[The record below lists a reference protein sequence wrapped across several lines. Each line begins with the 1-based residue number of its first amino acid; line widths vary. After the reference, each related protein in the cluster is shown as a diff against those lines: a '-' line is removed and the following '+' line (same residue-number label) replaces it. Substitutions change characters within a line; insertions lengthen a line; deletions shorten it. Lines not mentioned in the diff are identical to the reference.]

1 MSETTP
7 LTVPGGRYVTVGD
20 TRLFIVERYPRSE
33 GYPLIVLHGG
43 PGLDHTIFGDYLDP
57 LGDDRRLILVDQRSQ
72 GRSDRSDPETWTLA
86 QMARDVVDLA
96 QSLDLESYA
105 VLGHSYGA
113 LVALQNAVDFPGA
126 AAQTII
132 SSGFPSARYLEWVGE
147 NLEKFEPVELRQ
159 QVADSWERETTVE
172 TGQQVTELLSNQLPF
187 HFADP
192 LDPRIVEYRAQTA
205 GAVNSAEVLR
215 HFAVQEYGGIEVE
228 DQLNRVSQ
236 PALVLAGRHDRTC
249 SVPAAEAMAN
259 GIPNA
264 KLVVFENSGHM
275 TFVEENEA
283 YLAAVSQF
291 LQATV

>member
-1 MSETTP
+1 MSETISI
-7 LTVPGGRYVTVGD
+7 TVPGGRYVTVGD
-20 TRLFIVERYPRSE
+20 TRLHIIERGQ

-43 PGLDHTIFGDYLDP
+43 PGLDHTMFADYLDP
-57 LGDDRRLILVDQRSQ
+57 LAGDYRLILVDQRSQ

-96 QSLDLESYA
+96 QSLGLDRYA

-113 LVALQNAVDFPGA
+113 LVTLQNAVDHPGA
-126 AAQTII
+126 AAQSIV

-147 NLEKFEPVELRQ
+147 NLEKFKPVELRQ

-172 TGQQVTELLSNQLPF
+172 TAEQVAELLDDQLPF

-192 LDPRIVEYRAQTA
+192 LDPRIAEYAAKTA

-228 DQLNRVSQ
+228 DQLDRVSQ
-236 PALVLAGRHDRTC
+236 PTLVLAGRHDRVC
-249 SVPAAEAMAN
+249 SVPAAEAIAD
-259 GIPNA
+259 GIPDA
-264 KLVVFENSGHM
+264 KLIVFENSGHM

-283 YLAAVSQF
+283 YVAAVGQF
-291 LQATV
+291 LQESV